1 MSKLILPVAT
11 AVFLLLFYLGL
22 PDLRFARLS
31 LPGQDEFLRGKYD
44 KKAVDRKDIFLIL
57 IITALFGFVDFFS
70 LGNRTSVESFVMLG
84 GKSAVFTFE
93 SPSVPVEAD
102 FFTGVGYG
110 EYTFSFSEDGS
121 DFTEAFSFTQNA
133 GDVLR
138 WEKTGMAV
146 TSPVICI
153 RISGSGDAWLGEA
166 AFYDAQGNLIPAV
179 CSIPELS
186 DEQAYVCRTYN
197 FMNSSYFDE
206 IYHART
212 AWEHLNNVY
221 PYEISHPPLGKLI
234 ISLGILL
241 FGMTPFGWRFSG
253 TLFGVLMLPVMYVF
267 VKKLFGSRRCAVC
280 ATVVFAADFM
290 HYVQTRIATIDT
302 YAVFFILL
310 MYLFMYIFISEE
322 SNAALALSGL
332 FFGLGAASKWTCLY
346 AGAGLA
352 VIWAVYWFVNRKKGQ
367 AAFLRNVLLCLV
379 FFVALPCL
387 IYYLSYIPYFRAGG
401 AGRIFSREALDIVL
415 ANQEY
420 MFSYHSKLVAEHP
433 YSSVWYQWV
442 LNIRPI
448 LYYLEYFDDG
458 TRSSFGAFLNP
469 ALCWGGL
476 LALFVLIFR
485 GIVLR
490 EQEALFILAGYF
502 AQLVPW
508 MFVTRLTFEYHY
520 FPSSV
525 FLVLALAYI
534 FRLMENE
541 TEHGKAYPVAF
552 AALSVALFILF
563 YPALSGLRADSRLA
577 SQLLGWLPTW
587 PF

>member
-352 VIWAVYWFVNRKKGQ
+352 VIWAVYWFVNRKKGP

-485 GIVLR
+485 GIALR
-490 EQEALFILAGYF
+490 EREALFILAGYF